1 MWAAVRGQ
9 VDAVKTLTERG
20 AEVNML
26 TEVIIYIVHC
36 VVVATCM
43 CVHWAT

>member
-1 MWAAVRGQ
+1 MWAAANGE
-9 VDAVKTLTERG
+9 VDAVKALTERG

-26 TEVIIYIVHC
+26 TEVIMYFMYC